1 MSKRCCGIGESGM
14 GIREQGT
21 GNEGVDGK
29 GKAGRGRMVV
39 RLRPA
44 GSVMRSDLR
53 FRVRS

>member
-29 GKAGRGRMVV
+29 GKAGRGGWWSACA
-39 RLRPA
+39 RP
-44 GSVMRSDLR
+44 GVMRSDLSS
-53 FRVRS
+53 RVRS

>member
-44 GSVMRSDLR
+44 GCYEIRLE
-53 FRVRS
+53 F